1 VRAAALA
8 AVAVAASSP
17 LATFTDTFT
26 AEGQGKTHAV
36 RIAVG
41 LKAVELRLTWKKR
54 VNGFRVTG
62 IRLAAPS
69 SYRAPSAASKLKI
82 TVVRSTALSRTIR
95 VEKLRP
101 GTLRFRIVAKDV
113 KTPKAV
119 CLTRVLP
126 VFGA

>member
-1 VRAAALA
+1 VRLVAVLALAFAAA
-8 AVAVAASSP
+8 P
-17 LATFTDTFT
+17 LATFEDTFT

-36 RIAVG
+36 RIETG
-41 LKAVELRLTWKKR
+41 LKAVELRLSWKKR

-62 IRLAAPS
+62 IRMAATR

-82 TVVRSTALSRTIR
+82 TVIRNTPLSRTIR
-95 VEKLRP
+95 IEKLRP
-101 GTLRFRIVAKDV
+101 GTLRFRIVAEDV

-119 CLTRVLP
+119 CLTRVVP